1 MVGLT
6 YSPQIKAAIKYDLET
21 GRTDGEIVERHQ
33 VSKSLVYRYRKHW
46 EEWGEV
52 SLPPFSQGGR
62 RRALD
67 LAVSMAL
74 LDYLEEKPTA
84 YLDEMRFFL
93 FDAFDVLV
101 DESTI
106 SRELKRLGFSRKKCR
121 RVAAQRCQDLRDHWM
136 QRLVE
141 WRGDQLIYLD
151 ESAACERTGK
161 SSLLAIIDTL
171 TETSGTR
178 STHWIRACRHHT
190 YRSRSSEEIKEVEH
204 LAGVHIG
211 GIYGLHHPS
220 GLHYH

>member
-6 YSPQIKAAIKYDLET
+6 YSPQVKAAIKYDLEV
-21 GRTDGEIVERHQ
+21 GRTDSEIVERHQ

-52 SLPPFSQGGR
+52 SSLPISQGGR
-62 RRALD
+62 NRRLD

-74 LDYLEEKPTA
+74 LDYLEERPTA

-93 FDAFDVLV
+93 FDAFDILV

-106 SRELKRLGFSRKKCR
+106 SRELRRLDFSRKKCR

-141 WRGDQLIYLD
+141 WRGDQLVYLD
-151 ESAACERTGK
+151 ESASCERTGK
-161 SSLLAIIDTL
+161 TSLLATNDAL
-171 TETSGTR
+171 TD
-178 STHWIRACRHHT
+178 
-190 YRSRSSEEIKEVEH
+190 V
-204 LAGVHIG
+204 
-211 GIYGLHHPS
+211 
-220 GLHYH
+220 